1 MIKLGIYTIMNLK
14 QALNNGLVS
23 KKVHK
28 VIKFNRNALVSEPN
42 YHAKSFFTENV
53 LATALKKAEILRNK
67 NFYLGLLILELSK
80 IFIYEFW
87 YDYVKPKYGKKARIC
102 CMDITNVI
110 VYKKTGY
117 IHKDTAEDVETRL
130 DTSNYE
136 LDKPLPKEKIKKKL
150 D

>member
-28 VIKFNRNALVSEPN
+28 VIRFNRNALVSEPN
-42 YHAKSFFTENV
+42 YHAKILFIENI
-53 LATALKKAEILRNK
+53 LETALKKAEILRNK

-87 YDYVKPKYGKKARIC
+87 YDYVKPKYGEKVRLC
-102 CMDITNVI
+102 CMDITSFI
-110 VYKKTGY
+110 VYKKQ
-117 IHKDTAEDVETRL
+117 IIF
-130 DTSNYE
+130 
-136 LDKPLPKEKIKKKL
+136 IKTLQKMLKL
-150 D
+150 DLILQIMN

>member
-1 MIKLGIYTIMNLK
+1 MNLK

-42 YHAKSFFTENV
+42 YHAKILFTENI
-53 LATALKKAEILRNK
+53 LETALKKAEILRNK

-87 YDYVKPKYGKKARIC
+87 YDYVKPKYGEKVRLC
-102 CMDITNVI
+102 CMDITSFI
-110 VYKKTGY
+110 VYKKQ
-117 IHKDTAEDVETRL
+117 IIF
-130 DTSNYE
+130 
-136 LDKPLPKEKIKKKL
+136 IKTQQKMLKL
-150 D
+150 DLILQIMN

>member
-42 YHAKSFFTENV
+42 YHAKILFTENI
-53 LATALKKAEILRNK
+53 LETALKKAEILRNK

-87 YDYVKPKYGKKARIC
+87 YDYVKPKYGEKVRLC
-102 CMDITNVI
+102 CMDITSFI
-110 VYKKTGY
+110 VYKKQ
-117 IHKDTAEDVETRL
+117 IIF
-130 DTSNYE
+130 
-136 LDKPLPKEKIKKKL
+136 IKTLQKMLKL
-150 D
+150 DLILQIMN

>member
-28 VIKFNRNALVSEPN
+28 GIKFNRNALVSEPN

-87 YDYVKPKYGKKARIC
+87 YDYVNPNMVKKQDFVVWILLASLY
-102 CMDITNVI
+102 TKN
-110 VYKKTGY
+110 
-117 IHKDTAEDVETRL
+117 RL
-130 DTSNYE
+130 YS
-136 LDKPLPKEKIKKKL
+136 
-150 D
+150 